1 MRDRRSIVAA
11 AFIAAVGVALAGQAD
26 DPRGDQA
33 CLAVHGARLPFGVR
47 TVEDVIARR
56 GRARPAFHC
65 SLQAPFGR
73 FVNVIGSSQP
83 WFYLEIPKAG
93 STSMKRWI
101 GQFTNQLNKPRTLK
115 QKLPIRQ
122 SFTVV
127 REPLNRFLSAYG
139 TVRHRAK
146 PKYPFNNTR
155 LSESERFE
163 RFVDLLAAKG
173 DHLAMEHTDEGCIW
187 YHPFSQLWFFELLD
201 QPVTRILRLEKIE
214 TDLAEFLNE
223 THLAGTNPSGAKRR
237 GAKSS
242 VPLTLQGYLSVPKK
256 NAMEGGFDPRTLR
269 MSSPMGIRKA
279 LRYLAQ
285 DYACLGYPIPT

>member
-93 STSMKRWI
+93 STSMKRWTRGVQASTTI
-101 GQFTNQLNKPRTLK
+101 SKVIATRPLAF
-115 QKLPIRQ
+115 
-122 SFTVV
+122 V
-127 REPLNRFLSAYG
+127 RNIQNMG
-139 TVRHRAK
+139 
-146 PKYPFNNTR
+146 
-155 LSESERFE
+155 
-163 RFVDLLAAKG
+163 
-173 DHLAMEHTDEGCIW
+173 
-187 YHPFSQLWFFELLD
+187 
-201 QPVTRILRLEKIE
+201 
-214 TDLAEFLNE
+214 
-223 THLAGTNPSGAKRR
+223 
-237 GAKSS
+237 KSS
-242 VPLTLQGYLSVPKK
+242 EKSQ
-256 NAMEGGFDPRTLR
+256 
-269 MSSPMGIRKA
+269 SSGI
-279 LRYLAQ
+279 L
-285 DYACLGYPIPT
+285 